1 MLDCLAGALNRPCD
15 TAGQHRHLKVIK
27 LLSRAGNTIGKPVDN
42 ALHADKIVAVHV
54 QLSNDYA
61 PFEIGSRVIAR
72 KFLHKSMKC
81 RRANGVSIVPSNR
94 WTIRLGAFDGVPG
107 DPDRPKAF
115 AAERL
120 AKLRPA
126 DHSPDRLQAKQGQPG
141 RSRRGRTARAS
152 TRSTRAALMIAGLMS
167 PWKRYFRLRRG

>member
-1 MLDCLAGALNRPCD
+1 MLDCLACALNRPCD

-120 AKLRPA
+120 GKNYGLLTILQTDYKLSKDSQVEAGVAVQRERPR
-126 DHSPDRLQAKQGQPG
+126 D
-141 RSRRGRTARAS
+141 RRGQHS
-152 TRSTRAALMIAGLMS
+152 
-167 PWKRYFRLRRG
+167 